1 MNEYMNGW
9 EDGVKAAMR
18 DNSENKKLNNS
29 EYSLKYIEGY
39 YAGRNARKKAEMWSQ
54 AKQDTTAYLVGI

>member
-18 DNSENKKLNNS
+18 DSSENKKLNHG
-29 EYSLKYIEGY
+29 EHSLKYIDGY
-39 YAGRNARKKAEMWSQ
+39 YAGRNTRKKAEVRSQ
-54 AKQDTTAYLVGI
+54 AKQDTTTYLVGI